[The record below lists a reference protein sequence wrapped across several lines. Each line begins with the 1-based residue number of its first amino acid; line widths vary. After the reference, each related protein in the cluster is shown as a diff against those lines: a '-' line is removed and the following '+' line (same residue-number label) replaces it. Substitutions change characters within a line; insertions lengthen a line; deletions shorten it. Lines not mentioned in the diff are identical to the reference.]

1 MLRKATGIRKQDLI
15 RGYPNG
21 ETRQEK
27 CLTLCVNRELTHRTE
42 TSKYVEE
49 KKETSI
55 SKVVASEMEIAQTG
69 IVTAISG

>member
-1 MLRKATGIRKQDLI
+1 MRKATGIRKQDLI

-27 CLTLCVNRELTHRTE
+27 CLTLCVSRELTHRTE